1 MERSILFLTL
11 SLVCFYLILD
21 EFVGKKRVSSIIG
34 AMVSGGGGGDSY
46 TPNPRMPIDPDY
58 KEIPEKDRVDPS
70 NPFEKSDIERGR
82 LTSTGIN
89 DKLISPTRKS
99 GVFL

>member
-11 SLVCFYLILD
+11 SLACFYLILD
-21 EFVGKKRVSSIIG
+21 EFVGKKRITSILG
-34 AMVSGGGGGDSY
+34 GVVSGGGASEY
-46 TPNPRMPIDPDY
+46 TPNPKMPIDPGY
-58 KEIPEKDRVDPS
+58 EEIPEKDRVDKT
-70 NPFEKSDIERGR
+70 NPFERSDIERGR
-82 LTSTGIN
+82 LTSAGID

>member
-11 SLVCFYLILD
+11 SLACFYLILD
-21 EFVGKKRVSSIIG
+21 EFVGKKRITSILG
-34 AMVSGGGGGDSY
+34 SVVSGGGNGGGFG
-46 TPNPRMPIDPDY
+46 
-58 KEIPEKDRVDPS
+58 IPPEELPGLSPHPVDPK
-70 NPFEKSDIERGR
+70 NPFAESDIERGR
-82 LTSTGIN
+82 LTSTGID

>member
-21 EFVGKKRVSSIIG
+21 EFVGKKRITSILNG
-34 AMVSGGGGGDSY
+34 VVSGGGSGSSGGNFGIPPEELPGLS
-46 TPNPRMPIDPDY
+46 PNP
-58 KEIPEKDRVDPS
+58 VDPK
-70 NPFEKSDIERGR
+70 NPFAESDIERGR

-89 DKLISPTRKS
+89 EKLISPTRKS
-99 GVFL
+99 GVFV